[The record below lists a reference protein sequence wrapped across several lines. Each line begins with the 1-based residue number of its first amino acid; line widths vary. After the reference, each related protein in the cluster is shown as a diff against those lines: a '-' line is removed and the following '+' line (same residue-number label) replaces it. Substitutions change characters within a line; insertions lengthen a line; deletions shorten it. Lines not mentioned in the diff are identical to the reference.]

1 MKAHAVRICT
11 TLALVA
17 AAAPAAARAQTD
29 STASAPPAPVAPVE
43 SAPMSARPLAVG
55 DAVRLTAADHPY
67 AGTVRRVTPDTLV
80 LAAPNRQYTLQRA
93 GVSEIE
99 REVGSESKGH
109 AMFRGAKY
117 GFLGGAVLGLA
128 GSMILTKDP
137 AGRAFIT
144 ADGVFLGSLVGG
156 IMGVKSRHSHWEH
169 VDPSYGARAADLP
182 APMPVVGGNS
192 GSQR

>member
-1 MKAHAVRICT
+1 MKVDPVRIFT

-17 AAAPAAARAQTD
+17 AVAPAAARAQTD
-29 STASAPPAPVAPVE
+29 STASAPPAPAASP
-43 SAPMSARPLAVG
+43 AMSTRPLAVG

-182 APMPVVGGNS
+182 APMPVAGGNS
-192 GSQR
+192 GSRQ

>member
-1 MKAHAVRICT
+1 MKADAVRICT
-11 TLALVA
+11 TLALIA

-29 STASAPPAPVAPVE
+29 STASAPPAPVASP
-43 SAPMSARPLAVG
+43 AMSTRPLAVG

-117 GFLGGAVLGLA
+117 GFLGGAALGLA

-169 VDPSYGARAADLP
+169 VDPSYGARAVDLP
-182 APMPVVGGNS
+182 APMPVAGGNS
-192 GSQR
+192 GSRQ